1 MGSRKCKKVSRVLR
15 SATSVAFEISVN
27 KLRVEDTEAY
37 QGMMRMNY
45 ETFCEVLTT
54 TVVILPFAISVWALL

>member
-1 MGSRKCKKVSRVLR
+1 MRSRKCKKVSRVLR
-15 SATSVAFEISVN
+15 SAISVASEISVN

-37 QGMMRMNY
+37 QGMMRMNN

-54 TVVILPFAISVWALL
+54 TVVILPFAISIWAHL

>member
-1 MGSRKCKKVSRVLR
+1 M
-15 SATSVAFEISVN
+15 SVAFEISVN

-54 TVVILPFAISVWALL
+54 TVVILTFAISVWAHL

>member
-1 MGSRKCKKVSRVLR
+1 MRSRKCKKVSRVLR
-15 SATSVAFEISVN
+15 SAISVASEISVN

-54 TVVILPFAISVWALL
+54 TVVILPFAISVWVHL

>member
-54 TVVILPFAISVWALL
+54 TVVILPFAISVWAHL